1 MWQENPERKF
11 ALIIEDE
18 PAIGRAC
25 QRILT
30 AEGFEVDIAGDGLIA
45 KEFISKKS
53 YDLCLSDIRLPK
65 MNGMEL
71 YRHIEQEY
79 PGLAQKVI
87 FTTGDLLSKDTG
99 KFLKESERPFL
110 LKPFTPEQ
118 LRSVIKELN

>member
-11 ALIIEDE
+11 ALVIEDE

-65 MNGMEL
+65 MNGMDL
-71 YRHIEQEY
+71 YRHIELEY

-118 LRSVIKELN
+118 LRSVVKKF

>member
-79 PGLAQKVI
+79 PGLTQKVI
-87 FTTGDLLSKDTG
+87 FTTGDLLSKDTR

-118 LRSVIKELN
+118 LRSVVKEF

>member
-1 MWQENPERKF
+1 MWQENRERKF

-18 PAIGRAC
+18 PAISRAC
-25 QRILT
+25 RRVLAT
-30 AEGFEVDIAGDGLIA
+30 EGFEVDVAGDGLTA
-45 KEFISKKS
+45 KEFISKKN

-65 MNGMEL
+65 MDGIEL

-79 PGLAQKVI
+79 PGLAHKVI

-118 LRSVIKELN
+118 LKSVVREF

>member
-1 MWQENPERKF
+1 MWQKNPDRKI
-11 ALIIEDE
+11 ALIVEDE

-25 QRILT
+25 QRVLT
-30 AEGFEVDIAGDGLIA
+30 AEGFEVDVAGDGVIA

-79 PGLAQKVI
+79 PGLTQKVI
-87 FTTGDLLSKDTG
+87 FTTGDLLSKDTR

-118 LRSVIKELN
+118 LRSVVKEF